1 MMAEMTNPAQR
12 LYDIVQGVI
21 TYGEETYSD
30 AHPDF
35 PIATVRVADVW
46 METLGISPEAGDR
59 SGFYVSLTGTLRL
72 IDLCEQTSK
81 RCEAMNSEDLEL
93 YLEDLGRL
101 RSFIFG
107 IDAMNWPTFRQDFSD
122 DFLRSFRWPARIMSR
137 EFDETV
143 IPTDELEE
151 LQAEARELAS
161 KVLDSELS
169 SDLKRTLSE
178 ALLAIDGAIGDYKV
192 AGAGGIRGALDQ
204 TVGAMTRHRDA
215 VDKALESGGKAVLSE
230 CQKFIVKSDGVVSGA
245 SGVAPLTGSS
255 V

>member
-1 MMAEMTNPAQR
+1 MAEMTNPAQR

-21 TYGEETYSD
+21 VYGEETYSD
-30 AHPDF
+30 IHPDF
-35 PIATVRVADVW
+35 PKATVRVADVW

-81 RCEAMNSEDLEL
+81 RCEAMN
-93 YLEDLGRL
+93 
-101 RSFIFG
+101 
-107 IDAMNWPTFRQDFSD
+107 WPTFRE

-143 IPTDELEE
+143 IPADELEE
-151 LQAEARELAS
+151 LQAEARKLAS

-192 AGAGGIRGALDQ
+192 TGAGGIRGALDQ

-230 CQKFIVKSDGVVSGA
+230 CQRLIVKSDGVVSGA